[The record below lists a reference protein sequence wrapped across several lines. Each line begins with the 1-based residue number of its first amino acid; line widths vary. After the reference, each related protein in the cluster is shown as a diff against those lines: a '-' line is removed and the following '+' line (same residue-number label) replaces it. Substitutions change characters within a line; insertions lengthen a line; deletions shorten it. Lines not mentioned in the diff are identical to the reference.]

1 MLVLS
6 IKLWYSYNKYISLY
20 PVKWGSVPFPT
31 KPNTFSNDWIRV
43 RIGPQNLSGSKK
55 NEVPCQRYGTIK
67 VPACSNAI
75 SAEQKRPKSSS
86 SDVSIWAQYCE
97 NVKQPSKNPTMIN
110 IETIC
115 SILLHILI
123 TLHIHLMPIIYLLS
137 YQLLASSFELKA
149 EESLS
154 DRLLP
159 VVRLTHIHRS
169 SSPEPMDSPRIT
181 YRLKLTL
188 QYIHV
193 HVFKLIVNID
203 KESVWKFIQRKQKM
217 YQINQFKN

>member
-1 MLVLS
+1 M
-6 IKLWYSYNKYISLY
+6 
-20 PVKWGSVPFPT
+20 
-31 KPNTFSNDWIRV
+31 
-43 RIGPQNLSGSKK
+43 
-55 NEVPCQRYGTIK
+55 
-67 VPACSNAI
+67 
-75 SAEQKRPKSSS
+75 
-86 SDVSIWAQYCE
+86 
-97 NVKQPSKNPTMIN
+97 
-110 IETIC
+110 
-115 SILLHILI
+115 
-123 TLHIHLMPIIYLLS
+123 
-137 YQLLASSFELKA
+137 LASSFELKA

-203 KESVWKFIQRKQKM
+203 KESV
-217 YQINQFKN
+217 